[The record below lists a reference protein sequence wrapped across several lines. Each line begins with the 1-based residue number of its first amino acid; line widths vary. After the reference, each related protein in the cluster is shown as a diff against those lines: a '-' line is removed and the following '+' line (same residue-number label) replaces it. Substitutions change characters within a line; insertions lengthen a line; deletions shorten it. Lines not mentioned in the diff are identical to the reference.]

1 MLPLQGTLHVPELV
15 IFLFAELGVTSY
27 ICNALRNNI
36 TYVVTNN
43 VMHYRI
49 IYNKYYILKL

>member
-1 MLPLQGTLHVPELV
+1 MIIKCQITSRQVMFPLQGTLHVPELV

-36 TYVVTNN
+36 TYVVT
-43 VMHYRI
+43 
-49 IYNKYYILKL
+49 K